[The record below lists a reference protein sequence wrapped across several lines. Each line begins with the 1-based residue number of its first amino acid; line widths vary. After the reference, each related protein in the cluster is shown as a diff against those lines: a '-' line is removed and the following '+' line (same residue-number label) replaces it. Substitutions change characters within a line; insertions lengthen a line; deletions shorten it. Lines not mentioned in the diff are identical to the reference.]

1 MGAQRPFRGPN
12 VAMVAGLVPL
22 GLWCCGLLYL
32 MVVWYFYGVGYEAY
46 LVAPTFLLA
55 YVIAFVVS
63 GGAFLWADRRGL
75 SDEAGLP
82 MLTRRLMRVV
92 LVALI
97 APLVP
102 LVVVSTMWGG
112 K

>member
-1 MGAQRPFRGPN
+1 MGVQRPFLGPN
-12 VAMVAGLVPL
+12 MAMVAGLLPI
-22 GLWCCGLLYL
+22 GLWCFALLYL
-32 MVVWYFYGVGYEAY
+32 VVVWYFHGVGTEAY
-46 LVAPTFLLA
+46 LLIPTGLVA

-75 SDEAGLP
+75 SNEAGLP
-82 MLTRRLMRVV
+82 MSTRRLMRVV

-97 APLVP
+97 APLIIVAI
-102 LVVVSTMWGG
+102 VEIIWGA